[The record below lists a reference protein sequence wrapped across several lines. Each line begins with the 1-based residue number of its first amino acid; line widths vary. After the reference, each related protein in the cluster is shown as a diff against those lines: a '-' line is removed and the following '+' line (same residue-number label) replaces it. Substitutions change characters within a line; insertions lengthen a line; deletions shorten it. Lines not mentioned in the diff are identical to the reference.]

1 MGFVSEFEI
10 QRQIEVLE
18 NGGQIENETR
28 YYDAETRCVLCV
40 SVCVCACVHACV
52 CVCACIHAC
61 VCMCVCV
68 LACMPVCAC
77 VCVYVSV
84 YKLEPVF

>member
-1 MGFVSEFEI
+1 MGGLFAWCLEGVEIFQSSLGFVSEFEI

-40 SVCVCACVHACV
+40 SVCVRV
-52 CVCACIHAC
+52 
-61 VCMCVCV
+61 
-68 LACMPVCAC
+68 
-77 VCVYVSV
+77 
-84 YKLEPVF
+84 